1 MYKMYFFQK
10 SSPHSFEDH
19 LKILSFT
26 VLRFLK
32 NILAM
37 KNNDDEE
44 KVERDCE

>member
-1 MYKMYFFQK
+1 MYKMFFFKK
-10 SSPHSFEDH
+10 SSPHSFKDY

-37 KNNDDEE
+37 KNTDDGE
-44 KVERDCE
+44 KVKRDCE